1 MPLFVYTIPGE
12 SAWELPPEYAANE
25 GVEPWSRTTELP
37 ADTDTDTYT
46 NTDQLQQPAL
56 TDTAQRQDH
65 LQPPTL
71 FTDRSPLP
79 TPSAPSPRPAL
90 TAQPLSSE
98 PLVDRDLSQLIA
110 LVKEEPL
117 AEPVLVLEVKEKGSA
132 SEQELAPG
140 LGPGLA
146 PGPGLGEEGLVP
158 GPGLAQGQGLGEEA
172 LMVDVIPPM
181 TTREDGEI
189 DPDGTA
195 PSPGQGFAPSP
206 SPSPV
211 KQGLGSGS
219 GPGQEPG
226 QELGQDSSVLE
237 GASVYVQF
245 SSSTLHNNPHPV
257 YSTPGPGLG
266 PGLVPA
272 QDLGIGLGMGSLD
285 EGTSVYVQGPG
296 QGLAPGPVQGLAPGP
311 GQGLVP
317 APIGER
323 QVSADDLGLGLRLG
337 SGLGAGSVEE
347 GMSVYIVDSP
357 SQIHVPSQAVP
368 IQSSQA
374 LSYPQSESLLESPL
388 LQEDVL
394 EGASVLV
401 MQNIIDSTYPNA
413 TPNYNSYPEN
423 NPQSQSLVQ
432 SAQPQSQPEPESI
445 IDPITTTTNNN
456 RDFDNSSFI
465 TGQSVSVDLDLDDL
479 DNLTGPVK

>member
-323 QVSADDLGLGLRLG
+323 QVSADDLGLGLG

-347 GMSVYIVDSP
+347 GMSVYVVDSP
-357 SQIHVPSQAVP
+357 SQIHVPLQSVP
-368 IQSSQA
+368 PQSSQP
-374 LSYPQSESLLESPL
+374 LSYPLSESLSETP

-401 MQNIIDSTYPNA
+401 MQNN
-413 TPNYNSYPEN
+413 
-423 NPQSQSLVQ
+423 
-432 SAQPQSQPEPESI
+432 
-445 IDPITTTTNNN
+445 NNN

-479 DNLTGPVK
+479 DNLTGPTGPVK